1 MPRAGE
7 ITVPITVEA
16 ARAARDW
23 LANVYIPAKKASP
36 LGLLGDPAWRDMLV
50 SKLTE
55 LVEFIGKKVD
65 RKRNSKTFSINIDR
79 ATVSLYVLAV
89 NEMDPFKGST
99 LFGYSP
105 TRQIAGPGT
114 MPFLVWEAAAWMRSA
129 AQSRACR
136 PRLTPQQRK
145 QRLSPQYAYDERNR
159 KRLKIMVRR
168 DEEIAQRLRKGVGLL
183 GTPKI

>member
-7 ITVPITVEA
+7 ITVTITVEA

-23 LANVYIPAKKASP
+23 LSSVYIPAKKAAP

-50 SKLTE
+50 SRLTA
-55 LVEFIGKKVD
+55 LVEFLGKKVD
-65 RKRNSKTFSINIDR
+65 RKRNSKAFSINIERD
-79 ATVSLYVLAV
+79 TVSLYVQAV
-89 NEMDPFKGST
+89 SEMDPLKGPT
-99 LFGYSP
+99 LFGHSP
-105 TRQIAGPGT
+105 TRQLDGPGT

-145 QRLSPQYAYDERNR
+145 LRLSPKYAYDERNR

-168 DEEIAQRLRKGVGLL
+168 DEEIEQLVKDGIGLL